1 MRANTLIYSA
11 VFALLAGGASA
22 CSDAATAPEAPS
34 SFASDLT
41 GSTASASG
49 PTGTA
54 TVVDTAQR
62 LRCRADNEL
71 TEREI
76 ARIRALYHA
85 YLDAIAPY
93 RALIDKVNQEA
104 REAAQH
110 GATREEIAR
119 ILARADEAKE
129 TIAAL
134 TRRLRAAIYDI
145 LYDDR
150 LPCFVV
156 AVPGAAL
163 GDK

>member
-1 MRANTLIYSA
+1 MRANALIYSA
-11 VFALLAGGASA
+11 MFGLLAGGASA

-34 SFASDLT
+34 SFSSDLT
-41 GSTASASG
+41 ASTASASG

-54 TVVDTAQR
+54 TADTAQR

-76 ARIRALYHA
+76 YRIRALYHA

-110 GATREEIAR
+110 GATREEIAKDSR
-119 ILARADEAKE
+119 SRRRGEGNDRRVDSPPSCGDPRHPVRRPP
-129 TIAAL
+129 AL
-134 TRRLRAAIYDI
+134 FRRGGPEHGIE
-145 LYDDR
+145 
-150 LPCFVV
+150 
-156 AVPGAAL
+156 
-163 GDK
+163 

>member
-1 MRANTLIYSA
+1 MRANTLICSA
-11 VFALLAGGASA
+11 MIVLLAGGASA
-22 CSDAATAPEAPS
+22 CSDAATAPESPS
-34 SFASDLT
+34 SFSSDLT

-54 TVVDTAQR
+54 TVDTAQR

-93 RALIDKVNQEA
+93 LALIDKVNQEA

-134 TRRLRAAIYDI
+134 TRRLRSAIHDI
-145 LYDDR
+145 LFDDR

-156 AVPGAAL
+156 AVPSAAL
-163 GDK
+163 SDR

>member
-1 MRANTLIYSA
+1 MRANALIYSA
-11 VFALLAGGASA
+11 MFCLLAGGASA

-34 SFASDLT
+34 SFSSDLT
-41 GSTASASG
+41 GGTASASG

-54 TVVDTAQR
+54 TVDTAQR

-110 GATREEIAR
+110 GATREEIAK

-156 AVPGAAL
+156 AVPSAAL

>member
-1 MRANTLIYSA
+1 MRANTLIHSA
-11 VFALLAGGASA
+11 MFVLLAGGASA

-34 SFASDLT
+34 SFSSDLT
-41 GSTASASG
+41 GSAAPASG
-49 PTGTA
+49 PTGTT
-54 TVVDTAQR
+54 TVVDAQR

-76 ARIRALYHA
+76 AQIRSLYHA
-85 YLDAIAPY
+85 YLTAIAPY
-93 RALIDKVNQEA
+93 LAIIDKVNQEA
-104 REAAQH
+104 REAAQN

-129 TIAAL
+129 HIASL
-134 TRRLRAAIYDI
+134 TRRLRAAIADI
-145 LYDDR
+145 LRDDR

-156 AVPGAAL
+156 AVPGAVL

>member
-11 VFALLAGGASA
+11 MLGLLVGSASA

-34 SFASDLT
+34 SFSSNLA

-54 TVVDTAQR
+54 TVDSAQR

-85 YLDAIAPY
+85 SLDAIAPSL
-93 RALIDKVNQEA
+93 ALIDKVNQEA

-110 GATREEIAR
+110 GATREEIAK

-134 TRRLRAAIYDI
+134 TRRLRAAIHDI

-156 AVPGAAL
+156 AVPSAA
-163 GDK
+163 

>member
-1 MRANTLIYSA
+1 MRTNTLIHSA
-11 VFALLAGGASA
+11 MFVLLAGGASA
-22 CSDAATAPEAPS
+22 CSDAATAPDAPS
-34 SFASDLT
+34 SLSSDLT

-49 PTGTA
+49 PTGAA

-110 GATREEIAR
+110 GATREEIAK

-134 TRRLRAAIYDI
+134 TRRLRSAIHDI
-145 LYDDR
+145 LFDDR

-156 AVPGAAL
+156 AVPSAAL
-163 GDK
+163 SDK

>member
-11 VFALLAGGASA
+11 MFVLLAGGASA

-54 TVVDTAQR
+54 TVDTAQR

-134 TRRLRAAIYDI
+134 TRRLRSAIHDI
-145 LYDDR
+145 LFDDR

-156 AVPGAAL
+156 AVPSAAL